1 MAIRSVRGDV
11 SSPRET
17 VTFMR
22 DGANHPD
29 MSQASKVVV
38 VTVGVSA
45 ILAAVLMIGALLG

>member
-1 MAIRSVRGDV
+1 
-11 SSPRET
+11 
-17 VTFMR
+17 MR
-22 DGANHPD
+22 DGANHPG